1 MLESLFTILEVDVAI
16 ICGCL
21 VVMKP
26 LFKSFIPERLTVS
39 YRSRYPKYGSSSGE
53 PPFRHGRS
61 GSGFTKMTS
70 SSALRTQCEGQ
81 PRDTEDV
88 ELVQPA
94 NVITVQKA
102 VHQTM
107 EAEIVDGGSEEVGT
121 VL

>member
-1 MLESLFTILEVDVAI
+1 
-16 ICGCL
+16 
-21 VVMKP
+21 
-26 LFKSFIPERLTVS
+26 
-39 YRSRYPKYGSSSGE
+39 
-53 PPFRHGRS
+53 
-61 GSGFTKMTS
+61 MTS